1 MGPFLQNRFIRGKD
15 KLGSGLGLAICREII
30 NAHKQTIDVV
40 STVGVGSEF
49 VFTLPKKH
57 NKGDY
62 SSDGVS
68 RLSIRLH
75 LITVYMKLR
84 YYNGVI
90 FIWHTSLRLLSPIV
104 KDFVLL
110 LILPVSYDTTA
121 STHSLAKIFDESMPE
136 TLLHWKPSHQV
147 L

>member
-1 MGPFLQNRFIRGKD
+1 MGPFLQNDLSRGKD

-40 STVGVGSEF
+40 STVALV
-49 VFTLPKKH
+49 LNLYLLYQKH
-57 NKGDY
+57 KERGLFLGW
-62 SSDGVS
+62 GVS

-90 FIWHTSLRLLSPIV
+90 FYLAHKFAAAISHC
-104 KDFVLL
+104 KGFC
-110 LILPVSYDTTA
+110 TA
-121 STHSLAKIFDESMPE
+121 LNLTGIIRYYRIYPFTVKIFDESNA
-136 TLLHWKPSHQV
+136 
-147 L
+147 